1 MNMTIDIL
9 GWTGGLMVLVAY
21 GLISSDRMTSRSPSY
36 HFLNAIGS
44 IFLVVNTA
52 FYGAYP
58 STFVNVI
65 WLSIAALGF
74 FRVARAAAK

>member
-21 GLISSDRMTSRSPSY
+21 GLISSDRITSRSPFY

-44 IFLVVNTA
+44 ICLVVNTA

-65 WLSIAALGF
+65 WLSIAVLGF
-74 FRVARAAAK
+74 SRLVRATAK